1 MGKLQI
7 NWKTS
12 IGALVALLS
21 QLLPL
26 LGISISVEVQGALIT
41 LGVFIVGLFAKDS
54 NVTGG
59 TKGATKEAKKRI
71 KEGS

>member
-1 MGKLQI
+1 MGGLQI

-26 LGISISVEVQGALIT
+26 VGVSIGVEVQGALIT
-41 LGVFIVGLFAKDS
+41 LGVFIVGLFAKDN

-59 TKGATKEAKKRI
+59 TKPATKEAETRI
-71 KEGS
+71 NK